1 MTEETKPAASL
12 NPLSGGRK
20 WRAFLLLTAIVVL
33 FVMTGKITDQAIIRD
48 LLIGLS
54 AVLAGGLWSD
64 KKVQADVPKAA
75 P

>member
-1 MTEETKPAASL
+1 MNV

-20 WRAFLLLTAIVVL
+20 WRAFLLLTVIVVV

-48 LLIGLS
+48 LLVGLFG
-54 AVLAGGLWSD
+54 VLAGGLWSD
-64 KKVQADVPKAA
+64 KQASKPKDA